1 MHSVPAIPDV
11 HINWDSQPFS
21 PFINALSFE
30 HEHKQDQPSTFMVFV
45 RSDPEHSSDP
55 MINASISQAPA
66 QAPVVVTEHQSE
78 VDKLLAE
85 YPDVLC
91 TTHPEGLPPDMPVVH
106 TIPLVNEG
114 LTVFKQI
121 YQLSPAEKEEV
132 QRQVQEL
139 LSKGLIRPSTS
150 PLGSPILFVK
160 KKDGTLRMVIDY
172 RSLNKITI
180 KNKYPLPRI
189 DDLFDRLQGGKYFSS
204 LDLMSGYHQ
213 IRIKDSDVP
222 KTAFRTPVGHYEFL
236 VLPFGLSNA
245 PATFQSVMN
254 RIFQNLD
261 FVIVYLDD
269 ILIFSRTLD
278 EHKRHVEIVLD
289 ILRKEKL
296 IAKLP
301 KCSFF
306 QTSLPFLGH
315 IVSAD
320 GLRVDPKKTQV
331 VQEWPTPAH
340 THHVQQFLGL
350 ANYFRD
356 FVQGYSQIA
365 APLTALT
372 RKGQSF
378 EWSHKHTDA
387 FHGIKYALTHAPCLA
402 LPDFNQRFQIVADAS
417 GFGIGAIFLQAG
429 RPISYYSRKL
439 SDSETR
445 YSTSDKEL
453 LAAFCALVQFR
464 HYVQGRP
471 FDLITDHKP
480 NTGTFR
486 TMTKMQTKW
495 SAYLAD
501 FDGINY
507 IYQPGRTNVADPL
520 SRSPVFLS
528 ALQTRRMKRALIA
541 QAPPPAPAPA
551 PAPAL
556 APAPAPI
563 LQPVPQLEGEGEENI
578 PDVALP
584 PPPPRV
590 LSDLDKQI
598 IEGYKSDPWFDDTS
612 NTSSLDKQGD
622 F

>member
-1 MHSVPAIPDV
+1 M
-11 HINWDSQPFS
+11 
-21 PFINALSFE
+21 
-30 HEHKQDQPSTFMVFV
+30 
-45 RSDPEHSSDP
+45 
-55 MINASISQAPA
+55 
-66 QAPVVVTEHQSE
+66 
-78 VDKLLAE
+78 
-85 YPDVLC
+85 
-91 TTHPEGLPPDMPVVH
+91 
-106 TIPLVNEG
+106 
-114 LTVFKQI
+114 
-121 YQLSPAEKEEV
+121 
-132 QRQVQEL
+132 
-139 LSKGLIRPSTS
+139 
-150 PLGSPILFVK
+150 
-160 KKDGTLRMVIDY
+160 
-172 RSLNKITI
+172 
-180 KNKYPLPRI
+180 
-189 DDLFDRLQGGKYFSS
+189 
-204 LDLMSGYHQ
+204 
-213 IRIKDSDVP
+213 
-222 KTAFRTPVGHYEFL
+222 
-236 VLPFGLSNA
+236 
-245 PATFQSVMN
+245 
-254 RIFQNLD
+254 
-261 FVIVYLDD
+261 YLDD

-278 EHKRHVEIVLD
+278 EHKHQVQIVLD
-289 ILRKEKL
+289 ILRREQL

-350 ANYFRD
+350 ANYFRG

-365 APLTALT
+365 APLTGLT
-372 RKGQSF
+372 RKGKSF
-378 EWSHKHTDA
+378 EWSHKQKDA
-387 FHGIKYALTHAPCLA
+387 FNEIKYALTHAPCLA
-402 LPDFNQRFQIVADAS
+402 LPDFTQKYQMVADAS
-417 GFGIGAIFLQAG
+417 GFGIGAILMQAG

-464 HYVQGRP
+464 PYVQGRP

-507 IYQPGRTNVADPL
+507 IYQPGRTNGADPL
-520 SRSPVFLS
+520 SRIPVFLS
-528 ALQTRRMKRALIA
+528 ALQTRRMKRTLLA
-541 QAPPPAPAPA
+541 QAPPPTPAPT
-551 PAPAL
+551 
-556 APAPAPI
+556 PAPI
-563 LQPVPQLEGEGEENI
+563 LQPVPQTEGEGEENI
-578 PDVALP
+578 PDIALP

-612 NTSSLDKQGD
+612 NTSFLDKQGD
-622 F
+622 FWFLDEALVIPNDKQIKNTILYEFHDVPVAGHVGAEKTYHAVSRHFWWPRIRKETKEYVYSCDKCQKNKSNTQRAAGLLQPLEIPAHKWTDISMDFIVQLPKTQAGFDAILVVVDRFSKMCTAFPLTLA